1 MKENKGVSVRNS
13 CMKGA
18 QESFLDKRYE
28 ISDRYYLDK
37 WDGVSSSYGR

>member
-1 MKENKGVSVRNS
+1 MKENEGVSVKNS

-18 QESFLDKRYE
+18 QESFLDKSYE

-37 WDGVSSSYGR
+37 WDGVSSSY

>member
-1 MKENKGVSVRNS
+1 MKENEGVSVKNS

-18 QESFLDKRYE
+18 QSFLDKRYE

-37 WDGVSSSYGR
+37 WDGVSSSY